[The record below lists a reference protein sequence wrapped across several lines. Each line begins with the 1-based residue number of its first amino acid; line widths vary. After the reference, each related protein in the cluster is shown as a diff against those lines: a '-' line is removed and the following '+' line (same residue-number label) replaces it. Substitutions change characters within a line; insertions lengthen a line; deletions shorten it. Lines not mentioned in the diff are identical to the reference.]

1 MATGAIKS
9 TVFNILLACNV
20 QFLSVR
26 SLTVHSHKKFGG
38 PMKAEGWFIY
48 RATDEELKERIPAKL
63 IKETFELSPP
73 EDNEVIAAPLFG
85 CWEGNMGHSIKRRP
99 IDICRFRNE
108 EKVIIGNAGVVE
120 IVDVGKSVKTVR
132 PGQKAVIFCIGDEDR
147 FGFPKTIM
155 GYDAAGT
162 MGCLATLMKGTDRQ
176 FIPIPEHT
184 QYSLSKWAGFSLRYI
199 TAWSNWEMAHG
210 TYRLSVTAHELAAIN
225 VWGWGGGVTIAEL
238 DLARRFGARSV
249 MLSGSDERLHLIRQ
263 MGIRP
268 LDRRKYGN
276 LNYNHERY
284 KSDPDYAREHRQAE
298 EAFLADVTEMTHGRK
313 VQIFIDMIGTPVFR
327 TTLKALAREGVIT
340 TAGWREGMELNMMR
354 AIECIERH
362 QHIHTHYARFTQGWQ
377 AVAFADGNNWL
388 PPKPDKIYSFDEIPT
403 LSEDYSQE
411 KTEYFPI
418 FSINR

>member
-1 MATGAIKS
+1 
-9 TVFNILLACNV
+9 
-20 QFLSVR
+20 
-26 SLTVHSHKKFGG
+26 
-38 PMKAEGWFIY
+38 MKAEGWFIY
-48 RATDEELKERIPAKL
+48 RATDKELKEGAPANL
-63 IKETFELSPP
+63 IKETFELSAPA
-73 EDNEVIAAPLFG
+73 ENEVIAAPLFG
-85 CWEGNMGHSIKRRP
+85 CWEGNMAHSIKRKP

-120 IVDVGKSVKTVR
+120 IVDVGKAVKTVR
-132 PGQKAVIFCIGDEDR
+132 PGQKAVIFCIGEEDW

-162 MGCLATLMKGTDRQ
+162 MGCLATMMKGNDRQ
-176 FIPIPEHT
+176 FIPIPEHSP
-184 QYSLSKWAGFSLRYI
+184 YSLSQWAGFSLRYI

-238 DLARRFGARSV
+238 DLARRFGAHAV
-249 MLSGSDERLHLIRQ
+249 MLSSSPERLNLIER

-268 LDRRKYGN
+268 LNRAKYGN
-276 LNYNHERY
+276 LYYDYDRY
-284 KSDPDYAREHRQAE
+284 KGDTDYARQYRRAE
-298 EAFLADVTEMTHGRK
+298 EEFLTDVFEMTKGRK

-327 TTLKALAREGVIT
+327 STLKALARQGVIT
-340 TAGWREGMELNMMR
+340 TAGWREGMELNLTR

-362 QHIHTHYARFTQGWQ
+362 QHIHTHYARFSQGWQ
-377 AVAFADGNNWL
+377 AVAFANGNNWL
-388 PPKPDKIYSFDEIPT
+388 PPEPDCIYSFDEIPT
-403 LSEDYSQE
+403 LSEDYKQE